1 MVKKL
6 NVMNDYELFVGAA
19 APNTYSLAPP
29 LAVDTH
35 IGRCIAGVVLV
46 MGGFCR
52 WRGKVA

>member
-1 MVKKL
+1 
-6 NVMNDYELFVGAA
+6 MNDYELFVGAA